1 MTPIWDFDNKTY
13 SYEDSIMLM
22 ESYVEQII
30 SNNLDDKIWV
40 LELLDTYTAG
50 SSALPNEFIN
60 NESSIPTIKTNR
72 GGKWTY
78 HGKGQRIIY
87 PMINLSASK
96 DIKSYIFKLEE
107 WIILVLRDLN
117 IDAFRKKD
125 MIGVWVVDNNID
137 SKICAIGIRV
147 KKWIAYHGLALNVNT
162 VLSKFNNII
171 PCGISGFSVSSIYNF
186 VNNITYTNLD
196 KIMFNNFYKVFK

>member
-87 PMINLSASK
+87 PMINLSANK

-107 WIILVLRDLN
+107 WMILILRDLN

-147 KKWIAYHGLALNVNT
+147 KKWIAYHGVALNVNT
-162 VLSKFNNII
+162 DLSKFR
-171 PCGISGFSVSSIYNF
+171 PYFKV
-186 VNNITYTNLD
+186 VV
-196 KIMFNNFYKVFK
+196 YKAL